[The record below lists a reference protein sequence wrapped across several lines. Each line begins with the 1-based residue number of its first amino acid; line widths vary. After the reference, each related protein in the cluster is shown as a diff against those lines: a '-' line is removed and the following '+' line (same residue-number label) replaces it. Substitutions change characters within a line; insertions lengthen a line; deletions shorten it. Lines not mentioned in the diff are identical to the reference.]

1 MTDIKSIAGLIAC
14 FLGAVL
20 FAWLIAFLVL
30 GGEL

>member
-1 MTDIKSIAGLIAC
+1 VSEIKSIVALTAC

-30 GGEL
+30 GGDL